1 MKFFLDENFP
11 KAARAL
17 LAREG
22 HESIDIR
29 GTEKEGA
36 DDDDNDLFLIAQD
49 SHAVLLT
56 TDKDFFHTVRHLYPQ
71 HGGVVV
77 IALHQPN
84 RERILTKLSWLLAHF
99 TTAQI
104 EGRAFLLRDA
114 GCVAYPPLES

>member
-1 MKFFLDENFP
+1 MRFFLDENFP

-17 LAREG
+17 LAGEG

-36 DDDDNDLFLIAQD
+36 DDNELFLMAQD
-49 SHAVLLT
+49 SRAVFLT
-56 TDKDFFHTVRHLYPQ
+56 TDKDFFHTVRHLYPR

-84 RERILTKLSWLLAHF
+84 RERILARLSWLLAHRS
-99 TTAQI
+99 ANEI

-114 GCVAYPPLES
+114 SCVVYPPLES